1 MARARAGRPNASY
14 ATAVPVHARPSSGP
28 RGSASEPG
36 GPRCEEQWPSPS
48 GDVPLEP
55 VRAQYS
61 GGADSSS
68 IELSALTDWMGRANR
83 PDILAGR
90 RPPRGPFGV
99 HWAFKVSNF
108 RRSLMPTS
116 APRAGDRRV
125 FRRPG
130 AGVQVGAAD
139 LAGPIARCLGV
150 AHGGEANA
158 VLGPGTAARRAILAA
173 VDAGGAAGVDHPSP
187 RSWTRRVGP
196 APQPAPTSFGILPKA
211 LAGAIGLD
219 RVEMQLKR

>member
-1 MARARAGRPNASY
+1 MYGGRRQVARARAGRPNASY

-99 HWAFKVSNF
+99 HWAFRGFELSSVSDAALSASRRRCSCFWVSRGRRAGRGGRPCRPDNPLPRPRLW
-108 RRSLMPTS
+108 RRSGRGSL
-116 APRAGDRRV
+116 AGYGGQAGNSRGSRCGWWDRR
-125 FRRPG
+125 
-130 AGVQVGAAD
+130 
-139 LAGPIARCLGV
+139 
-150 AHGGEANA
+150 
-158 VLGPGTAARRAILAA
+158 
-173 VDAGGAAGVDHPSP
+173 
-187 RSWTRRVGP
+187 
-196 APQPAPTSFGILPKA
+196 
-211 LAGAIGLD
+211 
-219 RVEMQLKR
+219 